1 MCSLKLNFL
10 ESFPIS
16 SSVLKR
22 ASCWL
27 LSPQI
32 SFDSLWLHM
41 NGIIL
46 VCSWGVH
53 LISLMIRSVRFSVL
67 FLVAVVH
74 FSFILRSPSS
84 VWIYTIICLF
94 CSWWNVL
101 FPTVSSWLSLSWNI
115 LRNLFNFLNSSLIL
129 IKLFTTFSYF
139 VITLD
144 PLFSDLIS
152 LTHPPFFFF

>member
-1 MCSLKLNFL
+1 MNFKNCIHLCDHHLYWDEDISSPPAAFL

-22 ASCWL
+22 ALCWP
-27 LSPQI
+27 LSQQI

-46 VCSWGVH
+46 VCSWGVY
-53 LISLMIRSVRFSVL
+53 LISLMINSVRFSVL

-74 FSFILRSPSS
+74 FPFIDLSPSS

-101 FPTVSSWLSLSWNI
+101 FPTVSSWL
-115 LRNLFNFLNSSLIL
+115 
-129 IKLFTTFSYF
+129 
-139 VITLD
+139 
-144 PLFSDLIS
+144 
-152 LTHPPFFFF
+152 